1 MLATLPSSSSPHVL
15 SHMRTARTRRA
26 APSPPPKRI
35 KATPFCP
42 RDHNGIRDGQL
53 HFELLAPKATAM
65 AAEDLGDLQAEILEV
80 KHAILEAPKQPKKQD
95 ETEAPPG

>member
-1 MLATLPSSSSPHVL
+1 
-15 SHMRTARTRRA
+15 
-26 APSPPPKRI
+26 
-35 KATPFCP
+35 
-42 RDHNGIRDGQL
+42 
-53 HFELLAPKATAM
+53 M